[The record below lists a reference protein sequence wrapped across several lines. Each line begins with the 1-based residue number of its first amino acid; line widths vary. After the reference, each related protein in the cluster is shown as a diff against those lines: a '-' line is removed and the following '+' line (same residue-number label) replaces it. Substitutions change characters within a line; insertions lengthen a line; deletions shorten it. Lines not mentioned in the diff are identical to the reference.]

1 MTARFTNTNCQLTL
15 SPTHPSAFHCPQG
28 TALLS
33 GHYST
38 KLAEGAHERLR
49 RSGFA
54 GITSQP
60 SPMGPLDLEDFDS
73 LVFR

>member
-1 MTARFTNTNCQLTL
+1 MA
-15 SPTHPSAFHCPQG
+15 PQG
-28 TALLS
+28 TALLA

-38 KLAEGAHERLR
+38 ELAEGAHERLR

-54 GITSQP
+54 GITSKP
-60 SPMGPLDLEDFDS
+60 SPKGPLDLEDFEA